1 MKKVIEFLMWAFFG
15 MFIMG
20 VFVSLCGVG
29 EFCGPLMLIG
39 MGMVCVGFVLSVV
52 CLVAW
57 DSIESDSRK

>member
-1 MKKVIEFLMWAFFG
+1 MKKVIEFLMWAFFAL
-15 MFIMG
+15 FIMG